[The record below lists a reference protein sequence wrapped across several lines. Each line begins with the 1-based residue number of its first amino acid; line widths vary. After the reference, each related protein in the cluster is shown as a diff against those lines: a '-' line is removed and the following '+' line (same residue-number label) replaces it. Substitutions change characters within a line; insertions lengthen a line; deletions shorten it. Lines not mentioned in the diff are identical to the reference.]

1 MLLINPF
8 TIRFSQ
14 QLREFFSYIFLHKGA
29 NINPFISITTSFGQ
43 NSSINFFNSITCLS
57 KTFSLSV
64 FPNTNKFTKFTFHG
78 VSLLGKTLR
87 IVATV

>member
-1 MLLINPF
+1 M
-8 TIRFSQ
+8 
-14 QLREFFSYIFLHKGA
+14 
-29 NINPFISITTSFGQ
+29 
-43 NSSINFFNSITCLS
+43 S